1 MHPILPT
8 IAFSLLC
15 FLTSCTPAPATV
27 ETETETET
35 ALAPPVES
43 VAPVFHASHEPS
55 KAEAPYS
62 DVVQVDNL
70 YFLAGQIGKDHTT
83 GKLAAGGIQAET
95 RQCLENI
102 KAVLAQHDL
111 EMTDVVK
118 ALVVLDDINDF
129 AAFNEVYKTYL
140 PQKPARTT
148 FAAEAL
154 AAGAKIEIEVI
165 AVSSN

>member
-27 ETETETET
+27 ETETET

-43 VAPVFHASHEPS
+43 VVPVFHTSHEPS

-62 DVVQVDNL
+62 DVVQVGNL

-83 GKLAAGGIQAET
+83 GELAEGGIQAET

-111 EMTDVVK
+111 EMADVVK

-154 AAGAKIEIEVI
+154 AAGAKIEIEVM